1 MVVPLVRV
9 VRLQVI
15 LLDKLLVLADRRGFI
30 IKRPPVQHLDTL
42 SLRKDLQV
50 APGKV
55 KSLLGRG
62 FLGRPVKDCRGHVG
76 RNPEAGNERQL
87 FLLLVV
93 HPVDPFLLILIV
105 YASPYRS

>member
-1 MVVPLVRV
+1 MVVPLIRV

-15 LLDKLLVLADRRGFI
+15 LLDKLLELADRRGLI
-30 IKRPPVQHLDTL
+30 IKRPPVQHLDAF

-50 APGKV
+50 DPGKV
-55 KSLLGRG
+55 KFLLGRC
-62 FLGRPVKDCRGHVG
+62 FLDCPVKNCRGHVI
-76 RNPEAGNERQL
+76 RNTEAENERQL

-105 YASPYRS
+105 YASLYRS